1 MSNLLVAVTL
11 LSIWEPL
18 PRSSNL
24 FRISKAEL
32 PAVDYCCPRGSGNP
46 PCVSDLTMKLK
57 VCSSQY
63 NCT

>member
-32 PAVDYCCPRGSGNP
+32 PAVDY
-46 PCVSDLTMKLK
+46 
-57 VCSSQY
+57 
-63 NCT
+63 